1 MILYFAAFGFVY
13 TIISTLFGYQAAV
26 LLPGLENPDE
36 AMPTLLTQVPTV
48 LGLIIFVGIFA
59 AATSTLGS
67 IILTLSSLFVRD
79 IVKHARPDVSERTE
93 TWLGRLAM
101 LVLLLACIV
110 FAWFRP
116 GLITVISSM
125 ASGGLLVMAPAI
137 IGAFFW
143 RRGTAA
149 GALTSMAVG
158 GVLTAVMY
166 LANIYPL
173 GWWPSVWGALVT
185 TVLFVGVSLAT
196 KPPARAGEFIDWLNG
211 ELAAKGFR
219 PSRGR

>member
-1 MILYFAAFGFVY
+1 
-13 TIISTLFGYQAAV
+13 
-26 LLPGLENPDE
+26 
-36 AMPTLLTQVPTV
+36 
-48 LGLIIFVGIFA
+48 
-59 AATSTLGS
+59 
-67 IILTLSSLFVRD
+67 
-79 IVKHARPDVSERTE
+79 
-93 TWLGRLAM
+93 M

-143 RRGTAA
+143 KRGTAA
-149 GALTSMAVG
+149 GALTSMVVG

-173 GWWPSVWGALVT
+173 GWWPSVWGALIT
-185 TVLFVGVSLAT
+185 TVLYVAVSLFTA
-196 KPPARAGEFIDWLNG
+196 PPTRAGEFIDWLSA
-211 ELAAKGFR
+211 ELEAKGFR
-219 PSRGR
+219 RRR